1 MERFF
6 PADKIIMTGNPV
18 RQNVLSTTLTK
29 EEARKQFGLD
39 PEKKTILLV
48 GGSLGARTINES
60 VLQNLDIIEK
70 VAYSLSGKQVSTTT
84 RASSIS
90 SKTKTFLC

>member
-1 MERFF
+1 
-6 PADKIIMTGNPV
+6 MTGNPV

>member
-29 EEARKQFGLD
+29 EEARKQFGLS

-90 SKTKTFLC
+90 SKTKIFLC

>member
-84 RASSIS
+84 RALSIS
-90 SKTKTFLC
+90 SKTKTYLC